1 MNISP
6 QSIYVEKPGADI
18 TRHLGAKA
26 RDTESAQTQVKDPE
40 GFLKWLADDH
50 TMIVFKGSID
60 FISKKSAF
68 EAILRQW
75 IRHL

>member
-1 MNISP
+1 MIISP

-18 TRHLGAKA
+18 IRHLGAKA

-40 GFLKWLADDH
+40 SFLKWLADDR

-60 FISKKSAF
+60 FISKK
-68 EAILRQW
+68 ICL
-75 IRHL
+75 